1 MSERRQIMFFTAPD
15 IEEAEILE
23 GDYLDEDVRISYM
36 KKIVLAKKE
45 AQIREKLPETKEKV
59 HQIMNKASKLL

>member
-1 MSERRQIMFFTAPD
+1 MTERRQIMFFTAPD

-36 KKIVLAKKE
+36 NKIVLAKKE
-45 AQIREKLPETKEKV
+45 AKLRENETKEKV